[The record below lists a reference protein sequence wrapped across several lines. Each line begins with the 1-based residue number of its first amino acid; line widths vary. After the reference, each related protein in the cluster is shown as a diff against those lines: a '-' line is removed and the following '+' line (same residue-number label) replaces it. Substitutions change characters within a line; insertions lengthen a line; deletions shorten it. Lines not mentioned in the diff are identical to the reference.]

1 MTAPFTMALPLDR
14 VTAIAI
20 EPGTR
25 FEIHG
30 RVVAGVD
37 GSSFDGAELFD
48 FGRGGLQLVDTIP
61 DRVAY
66 VLEAT
71 GHDAPAC
78 AALGA
83 PSPCLI
89 PRLATLAHERL
100 RTETEFASTLSGGIT
115 LEARS
120 PAGVPPAGAPNGAA
134 SVAARGLAGACLVA
148 VFIWVAV
155 SLARRA
161 GQTAMG
167 RVRLA
172 ARRALRATRGDATL
186 EPVRQR
192 IRALVD
198 RARAIDDVRRTS
210 TRTLSRVDRA
220 ALDRRAHALAFALVP
235 QAAAASASIEA
246 ERAEVARLDG
256 ERASAIVELERIE
269 SALRVVALRA
279 RTRVAAFGEP
289 GAASAPDAVDTLIG
303 ELDLR
308 DQAIAEAQDLHG

>member
-30 RVVAGVD
+30 RVVASVD

-48 FGRGGLQLVDTIP
+48 FRSGGLQVVDTIP

-71 GHDAPAC
+71 GQDAPAC

-100 RTETEFASTLSGGIT
+100 RTETEFASTLSGGIA

-120 PAGVPPAGAPNGAA
+120 PAGVLPPGASHGAA
-134 SVAARGLAGACLVA
+134 SAARGLAGACLVA
-148 VFIWVAV
+148 VFVWVAV
-155 SLARRA
+155 VLARRA
-161 GQTAMG
+161 GQTSMG
-167 RVRLA
+167 RVRVA

-198 RARAIDDVRRTS
+198 RARVIDDVRRSS

-220 ALDRRAHALAFALVP
+220 ALDRRAHALALAPVP
-235 QAAAASASIEA
+235 QAAAASAGIEA

-256 ERASAIVELERIE
+256 ERASAVVELERIE

-279 RTRVAAFGEP
+279 RTRAADFGEP
-289 GAASAPDAVDTLIG
+289 RAASAPDAVDTLIG

-308 DQAIAEAQDLHG
+308 DQAIAEARDLQ

>member
-30 RVVAGVD
+30 RVVASVD

-48 FGRGGLQLVDTIP
+48 FRSGGLQLVDTIA
-61 DRVAY
+61 DRVSY

-71 GHDAPAC
+71 GQDAPAC

-100 RTETEFASTLSGGIT
+100 RTETEFASTLSGSIT

-120 PAGVPPAGAPNGAA
+120 PAAVPPAGASHGAA

-148 VFIWVAV
+148 VFVWVALA
-155 SLARRA
+155 LARRA

-198 RARAIDDVRRTS
+198 RARVVDAVRRAS

-220 ALDRRAHALAFALVP
+220 ALDRRAHALALAPAP
-235 QAAAASASIEA
+235 QAAASAGIEA

-256 ERASAIVELERIE
+256 ERASAVVEFERIE

-308 DQAIAEAQDLHG
+308 DQAIAEAQNIH